1 MTAIGFIGLGNMGA
15 PMAANLVKAGN
26 QVTGYD
32 LVPAAV
38 AALAANGGRPAAS
51 AVEAIAA
58 VDIVITML
66 PAGPQVREVYLGNAG
81 ILGRARKDALLI
93 DCSTI
98 DVDTARGVAAAAHE
112 SGFEMVDAPVSGGT
126 AGAAAATL
134 TFMVGGEASAFVRA
148 RPILEAMGRTIVHT
162 GPAGNGQAVK
172 ICNNMLLAISMIG
185 VCEAFTL
192 AQKLGLAP
200 QILFDVVSKSTGQC
214 WALTG
219 YCPVPGPVPSS
230 PANRDYSAGFTAAMM
245 LKDLRLAQ
253 QAAGAVAAPTPMG
266 AAAAALY
273 QMLVDDG
280 AGGFDFSAIYRFI
293 AKSEPKIRNE

>member
-15 PMAANLVKAGN
+15 PMAANLAKAGH

-38 AALAANGGRPAAS
+38 AALSAAGGRTAAS
-51 AVEAIAA
+51 AAEAIAA
-58 VDIVITML
+58 GDVVITML

-81 ILGRARKDALLI
+81 VLGRARKGALLI

-98 DVDTARGVAAAAHE
+98 DVDTARLVAAAARE
-112 SGFEMVDAPVSGGT
+112 AGFDMVDAPVSGGT

-134 TFMVGGEASAFVRA
+134 TFMVGGEAAAFARA
-148 RPILEAMGRTIVHT
+148 RPVLEAMGRTIIHT

-172 ICNNMLLAISMIG
+172 ICNNMLLAVSMIG
-185 VCEAFTL
+185 TCEALTL
-192 AQKLGLAP
+192 AQKLGLSP
-200 QILFDVVSKSTGQC
+200 QTLFDVVSKSTGQC

-230 PANRDYSAGFTAAMM
+230 PANRDYAPGFTAAMM
-245 LKDLRLAQ
+245 LKDLRLSQ

-280 AGGFDFSAIYRFI
+280 AGGLDFSAIYRFI
-293 AKSEPKIRNE
+293 AKSQTQI

>member
-1 MTAIGFIGLGNMGA
+1 MTAIGFIGLGNMGS
-15 PMAANLVKAGN
+15 PMAANLVKAGH

-32 LVPAAV
+32 LAPAAV
-38 AALAANGGRPAAS
+38 AALAANGGRAAAS
-51 AVEAIAA
+51 AAEAVAA
-58 VDIVITML
+58 AEVVITML

-81 ILGRARKDALLI
+81 ILGRARAGALLV

-98 DVDTARGVAAAAHE
+98 DVDTARMVAAAAAE
-112 SGFEMVDAPVSGGT
+112 AGFDMVDAPVSGGT

-134 TFMVGGEASAFVRA
+134 TFMVGGEPDAFARA
-148 RPILEAMGRTIVHT
+148 QPILEAMGRTIVHT

-192 AQKLGLAP
+192 GQKLGLAP
-200 QILFDVVSKSTGQC
+200 QTLFDVVSKSTGQC

-219 YCPVPGPVPSS
+219 YCPVPGPVPSA
-230 PANRDYSAGFTAAMM
+230 PANRDYAAGFTAAMM
-245 LKDLRLAQ
+245 LKDLRLSQ

-273 QMLVDDG
+273 QMFVDEG
-280 AGGFDFSAIYRFI
+280 TGGLDFSAIYRFI
-293 AKSEPKIRNE
+293 GKSETKI

>member
-15 PMAANLVKAGN
+15 PMAANLVKAGH
-26 QVTGYD
+26 QVIGYD

-38 AALAANGGRPAAS
+38 AALAAAGGRAAAS
-51 AVEAIAA
+51 AAEAVAA
-58 VDIVITML
+58 GDVVITML
-66 PAGPQVREVYLGNAG
+66 PAGPQVREVYLGNGG
-81 ILGRARKDALLI
+81 ILGRAGKGALLI

-98 DVDTARGVAAAAHE
+98 DVDTARLVAASAREA
-112 SGFEMVDAPVSGGT
+112 GFDMVDAPVSGGT

-134 TFMVGGEASAFVRA
+134 TFMVGGEAAAFARA
-148 RPILEAMGRTIVHT
+148 QPVLEAMGRTIIHT

-172 ICNNMLLAISMIG
+172 ICNNMLLAVSMIG
-185 VCEAFTL
+185 TCEALTL

-200 QILFDVVSKSTGQC
+200 QTLFDVVSKSTGQC

-230 PANRDYSAGFTAAMM
+230 PANRGYAAGFTAAMM
-245 LKDLRLAQ
+245 LKDLRLSQ

-280 AGGFDFSAIYRFI
+280 AGGLDFSAIYRFI
-293 AKSEPKIRNE
+293 AKSESQI